1 MTKNP
6 FINAGAAAVYIGVV
20 VFFFNLL
27 SHPDTPDTALT
38 PVLAPLTMLSLLVL
52 SVLVMAYC
60 FFFTPMQM
68 YLEGQKREA
77 VRLFSTSVA
86 TFAVIVLVF
95 LGVLLFTL

>member
-20 VFFFNLL
+20 VLFFNYI
-27 SHPDTPDTALT
+27 SRPNTPDTT
-38 PVLAPLTMLSLLVL
+38 MLAPLVVLSVLVL

-60 FFFTPMQM
+60 FFLTPIQM
-68 YLEGQKREA
+68 YLNGQKKEA
-77 VRLFSTSVA
+77 VGLFSTSVA
-86 TFAVIVLVF
+86 VFAAIVVVF